1 MVWVGVS
8 VPSIGEFAP
17 FDQRLR
23 RRKGTG
29 KQSADLTDLNIYYME
44 KRCPGLRAHAPTSSS
59 GRAIF
64 WNISL
69 QKVAYRLPEKQKV
82 LPRLKGW
89 LCETRQTVLLYVF
102 VAFFGHDCAQRSIAF
117 LSFWTYWLIETS
129 HLIHSVTICEQK
141 RRDYV
146 RSRKQRCLQLWCLP
160 AFLY

>member
-17 FDQRLR
+17 FGQRLR
-23 RRKGTG
+23 WRKGTG

-64 WNISL
+64 SNISL

-89 LCETRQTVLLYVF
+89 LCETRHADSFVICFCCLFWTWLCTTFNSIPIILNLLT
-102 VAFFGHDCAQRSIAF
+102 DRNIAF
-117 LSFWTYWLIETS
+117 NSFSHNLWTKKKGLCT
-129 HLIHSVTICEQK
+129 V
-141 RRDYV
+141 
-146 RSRKQRCLQLWCLP
+146 
-160 AFLY
+160 